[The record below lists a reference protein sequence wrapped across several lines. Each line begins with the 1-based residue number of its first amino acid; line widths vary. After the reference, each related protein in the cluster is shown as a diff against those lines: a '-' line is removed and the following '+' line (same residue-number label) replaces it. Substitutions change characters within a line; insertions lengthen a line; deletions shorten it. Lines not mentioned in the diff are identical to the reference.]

1 MAVKSGF
8 RIVPRVGIAM
18 DALSPHQKAA
28 LKPILQSKERFVAY
42 SQRPGMTKK
51 LSTSKPIYA
60 MRAGGGLR
68 VIFTA
73 KDENIV
79 ILEIMHKATMDQFMP
94 KGGRKAQASKKA
106 HTKTLA

>member
-1 MAVKSGF
+1 
-8 RIVPRVGIAM
+8 
-18 DALSPHQKAA
+18 
-28 LKPILQSKERFVAY
+28 
-42 SQRPGMTKK
+42 
-51 LSTSKPIYA
+51 